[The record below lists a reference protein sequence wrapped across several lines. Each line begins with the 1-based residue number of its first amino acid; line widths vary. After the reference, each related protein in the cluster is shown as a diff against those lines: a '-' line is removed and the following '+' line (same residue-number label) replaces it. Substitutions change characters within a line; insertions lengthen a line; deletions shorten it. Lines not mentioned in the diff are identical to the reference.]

1 MTLMLEPTSPNPTA
15 DQSER
20 HGPDDARGIQ
30 SNPEPTESNHDAI
43 IGDQSPLTTSQQVKL
58 WQANIEGPNDHK
70 DTANDDAA
78 KDDSSCEGSKS
89 TPLHKLL
96 QNAENGHDASNELE
110 NNWDQLKDIIGS
122 PSTGDNETALH
133 MTARKGFLK
142 TASQLLAAGADA
154 NARNRNKESPLHL
167 ACLYGHQQLVKKL
180 LVEGANPE

>member
-43 IGDQSPLTTSQQVKL
+43 IRDQSPLTTSQQVKL